1 MSENKIAASTPTIST
16 GCTVISAAN
25 SGVLQRVKKSYLSRK
40 ALNSGKYL
48 PA

>member
-1 MSENKIAASTPTIST
+1 MSENKIAASGFTIRM

-25 SGVLQRVKKSYLSRK
+25 SGVSQRVKKSYLSRK